1 MLLFF
6 AAREEQHLPRM
17 VISVPTFLM
26 ANVTTACKHLLVEK
40 RISRSVMFRIDYDND
55 LYIYIY
61 MYLHMYVYICMYV
74 YIYIKIHIY
83 TYTYTYTYTYIY
95 IYI

>member
-61 MYLHMYVYICMYV
+61 ICIYICMYTYV
-74 YIYIKIHIY
+74 YIY
-83 TYTYTYTYTYIY
+83 TYVCIY